1 MLTFFQPVWLLLL
14 IPLAAAWIAWP
25 LPNRGLKI
33 LRAIIFLLV
42 VLALAQLAIKL
53 PDRAGTVI
61 VVADR
66 SESMPQNSD
75 AAEKEIISL
84 LHKAMRPR
92 DQLGVVAFGQ
102 DAVVEQ
108 SPQRA
113 EFGGFTAQVGADHS
127 SLNDAIESALSLIP
141 PDGGGRVLVLSD
153 GKWTG
158 KDPAAAA
165 ARAAGRGVAVDFRLL
180 ARPQVSD
187 LAIQSFLTPQS
198 VQPGQAFVLSAWV
211 QSPSD
216 QQIQYQLKRG
226 DEILSSGTKQISAG
240 LTRLMFRDRAGKA
253 GVNEYTLNVNSGTGV
268 SPVSSGETN
277 ATHGQD
283 ARATSADPIPE
294 NNTARAL
301 VGIEGAKPILIVSSA
316 GENSGLVKLLR
327 GGLIDVVGKTPT
339 QCNWSLE
346 SLSQFS
352 SVILENVPAG
362 QIGMSGMETLASWVE
377 ETGSGLAMTGGQKSY
392 GPGGYF
398 KSPLERVMPVSMEMR
413 REHRKLSVAVVVALD
428 RSGSMS
434 MPAGGGRIKMDLADL
449 GTVSV
454 LDLLSPMDEIG
465 VFAVDTAAH
474 EIVPLDTVDKN
485 IGYRSKILSIGSEGG
500 GIYIYEA
507 LVASAN
513 MIQGAKAQ
521 TKHIILFSDAADA
534 EQSAHYEEIV
544 GKLADAGVTVSVVGL
559 GTEHDCDAAMLKDL
573 ARRGGGE
580 CYFSNDPDEIPR
592 IFAQDTFTI
601 ARSTFIDQPTPFSF
615 TAGFSLLG
623 SPVAVAP
630 PPPLGGY
637 NLCYIRPTA
646 NLAAVTGDE
655 YKAPVVASWN
665 AGNGRV
671 LCYLGE
677 ADGKFSGD
685 FAKWNQA
692 GEFYS
697 TLARWVAGKHQPLPD
712 DMLLTQEIR
721 DGVCFVQLHLDP
733 ERKADPFSNLPRVKV
748 LHGMPGAAPAKKT
761 IALQW
766 KNADLLEAA
775 IPMSGRETIL
785 NTVEISGTGVSP
797 VSSNPANETETHGQ
811 DARATTAV
819 TLPAACLPY
828 SPEFAPD
835 QPGRGAATLA
845 QIAATT
851 GGQDRVEIPKM
862 WGELPVKSRYVEL
875 APWLLVLGTILF
887 LLEVLE
893 RRTGWVT
900 RFRGTGI
907 LPVSSKE
914 KNVGV
919 EEPETHGQDA
929 RATMPWL
936 VRKPARTAAA
946 PAAAKVKTPAP
957 VAAARAEPKSAPE
970 KPASAESAIDA
981 LRRAR
986 ERAQRRT
993 DKER

>member
-1 MLTFFQPVWLLLL
+1 MLTLFQPIWLLLL
-14 IPLAAAWIAWP
+14 VPLAAAWFAWP

-33 LRAIIFLLV
+33 LRAVIFLLV
-42 VLALAQLAIKL
+42 VFALAQLAIKL

-75 AAEKEIISL
+75 ASEKEIIGL
-84 LHKAMRPR
+84 LHKSMGPR

-102 DAVVEQ
+102 QAVVEQ
-108 SPQRA
+108 SPQRT

-141 PDGGGRVLVLSD
+141 PAGGGRILVLSD

-165 ARAAGRGVAVDFRLL
+165 ARAAGRGVAVDYRLL
-180 ARPQVSD
+180 ARPQIND
-187 LAIQSFLTPQS
+187 TAIQSFLTPQS
-198 VQPGQAFVLSAWV
+198 VLPGQAFVLSAWV
-211 QSPSD
+211 QSPTD
-216 QQIQYQLKRG
+216 QEIQYQLKRG
-226 DEILSSGTKQISAG
+226 DEIISSGSKKISSG
-240 LTRLMFRDRAGKA
+240 LTRLMFRDRAVTA
-253 GVNEYTLNVNSGTGV
+253 GVNEYTVTIQGATND
-268 SPVSSGETN
+268 PV
-277 ATHGQD
+277 
-283 ARATSADPIPE
+283 PE
-294 NNTARAL
+294 NNSARAL
-301 VGIEGAKPILIVSSA
+301 VGVEGSRPILVVSSA

-327 GGLIDVVGKTPT
+327 GGDVEVIGKTPA

-346 SLSQFS
+346 ELSQFS
-352 SVILENVPAG
+352 AVILENVPAG
-362 QIGMSGMETLASWVE
+362 EIGMSGMETLASWVE
-377 ETGSGLAMTGGQKSY
+377 DTGSGLAMTGGQKSY

-413 REHRKLSVAVVVALD
+413 REARKLSVAVVVALD

-474 EIVPLDTVDKN
+474 EIVPLDTVEHN

-507 LVASAN
+507 LVASAR

-544 GKLADAGVTVSVVGL
+544 GKLRDADVTVSVVGL
-559 GTEHDCDAAMLKDL
+559 GTEHDQDANMLKDL

-580 CYFSNDPDEIPR
+580 CYFSDNPDEIPR

-601 ARSTFIDQPTPFSF
+601 ARSTFIDEATPFTF
-615 TAGFSLLG
+615 TAGYSLLG
-623 SPVAVAP
+623 AQPVSAP
-630 PPPLGGY
+630 PSLGGY

-646 NLAAVTGDE
+646 NLAAVTSDE

-677 ADGKFSGD
+677 ADGKYSGD
-685 FAKWNQA
+685 FTKWNQT
-692 GEFYS
+692 GEFYA
-697 TLARWVAGKHQPLPD
+697 TLARWVAGKHEPLPD
-712 DMLLTQEIR
+712 EMLLTQEIR

-733 ERKADPFSNLPRVKV
+733 ERKAEPFANLPRVKI
-748 LHGMPGAAPAKKT
+748 LHGLPGAAPAKET
-761 IALQW
+761 LSLEW

-775 IPMSGRETIL
+775 IPIAGRETVL
-785 NTVEISGTGVSP
+785 NTVEISGQQP
-797 VSSNPANETETHGQ
+797 
-811 DARATTAV
+811 V
-819 TLPAACLPY
+819 TLPPVCLPY

-845 QIAATT
+845 QIATTT
-851 GGQDRVEIPKM
+851 GGREREEIPKI
-862 WGELPVKSRYVEL
+862 WGDLPVKSRFVEL
-875 APWLLVLGTILF
+875 APWLLVSATILF
-887 LLEVLE
+887 LVEVLE
-893 RRTGWVT
+893 RRTGWVSRLFGRKDAVT
-900 RFRGTGI
+900 PASTEVSDAEVPQAD
-907 LPVSSKE
+907 PVRKP
-914 KNVGV
+914 VF
-919 EEPETHGQDA
+919 
-929 RATMPWL
+929 PWL
-936 VRKPARTAAA
+936 VRKPARRATA
-946 PAAAKVKTPAP
+946 PAAAKDKT
-957 VAAARAEPKSAPE
+957 AEPVSAAPAAPKPVPE
-970 KPASAESAIDA
+970 KPASTVSAIDA
-981 LRRAR
+981 LRKAR